1 MKTTHLTAAL
11 LPVLLITGCRS
22 DKNET
27 TPIPPVKVEL
37 LSAIP
42 ETHSIPQHY
51 SGTVEE
57 ENGTP
62 LSFAIAGTVQEV
74 HIHLGQQV
82 HAGQVIATLDP
93 TNLQNHYDAAYA
105 TLKQAEDAY
114 RRMKELHDKGSLP
127 DIKWVEAESQLAQ
140 ARSLEQIA
148 AKQLKD
154 CQLLAPSDG
163 IIAEKNIEAGQ
174 NVLPGSPVAQLVNTS
189 LLKIKIAVPETE
201 ISAISTGQNARISV
215 PALGDKTFQG
225 KVVEKGIV
233 AHPLSRS
240 YDVKIQVANHHEG
253 LMPGMV
259 AEVVLHAPQNTA
271 TQYIIPAHIV
281 QLDEH
286 NQTFVWTVEQGK
298 AHKRFIQVGAYS
310 ANGVSVLSGLKA
322 GDNIIAKGQ
331 QKVCE
336 GTEVCL

>member
-1 MKTTHLTAAL
+1 M
-11 LPVLLITGCRS
+11 
-22 DKNET
+22 
-27 TPIPPVKVEL
+27 
-37 LSAIP
+37 
-42 ETHSIPQHY
+42 
-51 SGTVEE
+51 
-57 ENGTP
+57 
-62 LSFAIAGTVQEV
+62 
-74 HIHLGQQV
+74 
-82 HAGQVIATLDP
+82 
-93 TNLQNHYDAAYA
+93 
-105 TLKQAEDAY
+105 
-114 RRMKELHDKGSLP
+114 
-127 DIKWVEAESQLAQ
+127 
-140 ARSLEQIA
+140 
-148 AKQLKD
+148 
-154 CQLLAPSDG
+154 
-163 IIAEKNIEAGQ
+163 
-174 NVLPGSPVAQLVNTS
+174 PVAQLVTAS
-189 LLKIKIAVPETE
+189 VLRIKVAVPETE
-201 ISAISTGQNARISV
+201 ISAIGMGQEAAVRVSALDGSTYKA
-215 PALGDKTFQG
+215 T
-225 KVVEKGIV
+225 VVEKGIV